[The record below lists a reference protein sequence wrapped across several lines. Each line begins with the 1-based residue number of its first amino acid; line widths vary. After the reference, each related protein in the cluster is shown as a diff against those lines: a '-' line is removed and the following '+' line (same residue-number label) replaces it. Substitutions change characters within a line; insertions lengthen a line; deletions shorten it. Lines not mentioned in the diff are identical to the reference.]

1 MTATDARELHS
12 NLRVDAA
19 RTIHTLSCTGC
30 SRMRPSWAHTL
41 HLIFKSLLA
50 RAKDKDETRGFL
62 NSGQR
67 FFLCAD
73 PSKFSRKLPHT
84 LTHPTPAPSPN
95 STLPFT
101 HGHARSRTDLTIP
114 NSAHQLTHTPDEK
127 GHRVNSNDSAR
138 GLIVKGCSP
147 WVREGNKPNEAEGKK
162 NFAKRSV
169 PSLKAKKKEK

>member
-1 MTATDARELHS
+1 MHRLFTHAPVVGAHFTSDFQVTTRARQGQGRDS
-12 NLRVDAA
+12 
-19 RTIHTLSCTGC
+19 
-30 SRMRPSWAHTL
+30 
-41 HLIFKSLLA
+41 
-50 RAKDKDETRGFL
+50 GFL
-62 NSGQR
+62 ELGST
-67 FFLCAD
+67 FLFVCRSQQVLTEASPHPH
-73 PSKFSRKLPHT
+73 PSHPRG
-84 LTHPTPAPSPN
+84 LTRQH
-95 STLPFT
+95 PFT

-169 PSLKAKKKEK
+169 PSLKAKKNEK